1 MCRDLVFSAQTV
13 GQGLDLEVERFKRL
27 QDEENMRHVM
37 GKSAWRLALDLWDM
51 VKVGD
56 HYRCGLS
63 DADLLAKLLSKRKEL
78 AKDWKSD
85 TCGRYLS
92 VANKIDSNGKAI
104 LTRWELVFLRGT
116 LVDGITALQS
126 ATTASATSEDMSVLL
141 ETLFY
146 EQACKL
152 RKSIAAKGRS
162 HTADITNTFRGIL
175 LRQALFKYLRQIFPK
190 LEEAIENY
198 GRWEWFNE
206 TFKVTRTGQLPE
218 SSPAEEDGEG
228 DAAEDLCSRQ
238 DEPSRFESKVKLLRF
253 CDHLAR
259 GRHDFALAAL
269 GKEQG
274 GASNLDLSRECMR
287 TVKARIQEIWSD
299 YVADF
304 PQQQQEPMSATQV
317 PSMQVDTGID
327 GHGTTVRASSHIE
340 SEEEYNTRK
349 AAWLSQCEKATEESV
364 EQYIPS
370 MIVLV
375 ASAYETTSIEQK
387 L

>member
-1 MCRDLVFSAQTV
+1 MAS
-13 GQGLDLEVERFKRL
+13 
-27 QDEENMRHVM
+27 N
-37 GKSAWRLALDLWDM
+37 
-51 VKVGD
+51 
-56 HYRCGLS
+56 
-63 DADLLAKLLSKRKEL
+63 
-78 AKDWKSD
+78 
-85 TCGRYLS
+85 
-92 VANKIDSNGKAI
+92 IDSNGKAI

-116 LVDGITALQS
+116 LVDGIMALRS
-126 ATTASATSEDMSVLL
+126 AATASATSEEMSVLL

-152 RKSIAAKGRS
+152 RKSIAPKGRS

-175 LRQALFKYLRQIFPK
+175 LRQALLKYLRQIFPK

-218 SSPAEEDGEG
+218 SLPDEEDAEGDPAEGVH
-228 DAAEDLCSRQ
+228 SRQ
-238 DEPSRFESKVKLLRF
+238 EEQSRFERKVKLLRL
-253 CDHLAR
+253 CDNLAR
-259 GRHDFALAAL
+259 GRHDFVLAAL

-304 PQQQQEPMSATQV
+304 PQQPQEPMVATQV
-317 PSMQVDTGID
+317 PSAQVDNGID
-327 GHGTTVRASSHIE
+327 GRGTTVRASNKIE
-340 SEEEYNTRK
+340 SEAEYNAGK

-364 EQYIPS
+364 EQYIAS

-375 ASAYETTSIEQK
+375 AAAYETMSIEQK
-387 L
+387 LRRIPFMSEPGRKLFIYDSFLQ